1 MAIVVLVLWLF
12 TAGAGFY
19 LLLTSSL
26 GRARPAGPVTQPAPA
41 AQSTPGAQSAPAAQ
55 SAPVPQPATAASAS
69 ASASAT
75 AASAAA
81 DTTAAATPAA
91 NTAASAATAAGT
103 ADGPPSRRAAR
114 QAARQRWDPPSLVA
128 ARQASVLPGA
138 RSLVEFAHPTAG
150 IIGLAF
156 WLGFTLVH
164 NHALGWIGFGLAA
177 ATACV
182 GLGWFTANTRAA
194 RRADPGRPAP
204 SFVGRLVALHGSA
217 AALTIALAALA
228 ALLINS

>member
-26 GRARPAGPVTQPAPA
+26 GRARPAGPPNPSPHLAPVGPPAAPAPTA
-41 AQSTPGAQSAPAAQ
+41 TAPAPVITSTPNAAP
-55 SAPVPQPATAASAS
+55 
-69 ASASAT
+69 
-75 AASAAA
+75 ASAA
-81 DTTAAATPAA
+81 
-91 NTAASAATAAGT
+91 SATAAGT
-103 ADGPPSRRAAR
+103 AARAAGGPPSRRAAQR
-114 QAARQRWDPPSLVA
+114 AARSRWDPPSLVA
-128 ARQASVLPGA
+128 ARQAPVLPGA
-138 RSLVEFAHPTAG
+138 RSLVEFAHPTGG

-164 NHALGWIGFGLAA
+164 NRALGWIGFGLAA

-182 GLGWFTANTRAA
+182 GLGWFTVNTRAA

-204 SFVGRLVALHGSA
+204 SFVGRLAALHGSA
-217 AALTIALAALA
+217 AALTVALAALT
-228 ALLINS
+228 ALVIRS